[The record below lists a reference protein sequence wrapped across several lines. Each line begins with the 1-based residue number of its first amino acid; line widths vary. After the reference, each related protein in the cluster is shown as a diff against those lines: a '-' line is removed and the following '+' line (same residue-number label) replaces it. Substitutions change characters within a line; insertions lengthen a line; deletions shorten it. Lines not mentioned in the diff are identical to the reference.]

1 MGGISPKR
9 AANCVSRAAP
19 VGVHSSPAVNGN
31 AAQQNGRRRGGN
43 GKNAV
48 GAADVAAADVH
59 GRDDDLLR
67 REPLKQQAHGCDVR
81 KRVHRADLMKV
92 DLVDRPAVGLA
103 LCCGQ
108 TAIDGE
114 DIVPHTLRDRQGR
127 NARADVRHA
136 GVGMRVFMGMLMVML
151 VNMTAS
157 MCVRQRDVLTLLLRA
172 VHGHGELRAAD
183 AALFGAHGRGD
194 NAGDAQRI
202 ELLQKCL
209 RLRQQLEQRRREHI
223 ARSAHA
229 AVKIQCFHGLAP
241 I

>member
-1 MGGISPKR
+1 
-9 AANCVSRAAP
+9 
-19 VGVHSSPAVNGN
+19 
-31 AAQQNGRRRGGN
+31 
-43 GKNAV
+43 
-48 GAADVAAADVH
+48 
-59 GRDDDLLR
+59 
-67 REPLKQQAHGCDVR
+67 
-81 KRVHRADLMKV
+81 MKV

-127 NARADVRHA
+127 NARADVRYA
-136 GVGMRVFMGMLMVML
+136 GVGMRVFMGMFMLMVML

-223 ARSAHA
+223 ARGAHA

>member
-1 MGGISPKR
+1 MLSLPEDWNYTTR
-9 AANCVSRAAP
+9 
-19 VGVHSSPAVNGN
+19 
-31 AAQQNGRRRGGN
+31 
-43 GKNAV
+43 
-48 GAADVAAADVH
+48 
-59 GRDDDLLR
+59 
-67 REPLKQQAHGCDVR
+67 
-81 KRVHRADLMKV
+81 
-92 DLVDRPAVGLA
+92 GLA
-103 LCCGQ
+103 KICKEGVD
-108 TAIDGE
+108 AIGGALRE
-114 DIVPHTLRDRQGR
+114 LESAGYIVRHQMRDRQGR
-127 NARADVRHA
+127 NVRADVRHA
-136 GVGMRVFMGMLMVML
+136 SVGMRVFMGMLMLVLMLML

-209 RLRQQLEQRRREHI
+209 RLRHQLEQRRREHI

>member
-1 MGGISPKR
+1 MICS
-9 AANCVSRAAP
+9 
-19 VGVHSSPAVNGN
+19 
-31 AAQQNGRRRGGN
+31 
-43 GKNAV
+43 
-48 GAADVAAADVH
+48 
-59 GRDDDLLR
+59 
-67 REPLKQQAHGCDVR
+67 EPLKQQAHGRDVR
-81 KRVHRADLMKV
+81 KRVHRADLVEV

-114 DIVPHTLRDRQGR
+114 DIVPHSLRDRQDR
-127 NARADVRHA
+127 NARADVRYA
-136 GVGMRVFMGMLMVML
+136 GVGMRVFMGMLMLVLMLML

-209 RLRQQLEQRRREHI
+209 RLRHQLEQRRREHI

>member
-1 MGGISPKR
+1 M
-9 AANCVSRAAP
+9 
-19 VGVHSSPAVNGN
+19 
-31 AAQQNGRRRGGN
+31 
-43 GKNAV
+43 
-48 GAADVAAADVH
+48 
-59 GRDDDLLR
+59 
-67 REPLKQQAHGCDVR
+67 E
-81 KRVHRADLMKV
+81 V

-127 NARADVRHA
+127 NVRADVRHA
-136 GVGMRVFMGMLMVML
+136 SVGMRVFMGMLMLVLMLMVML
-151 VNMTAS
+151 VNMTAC

-183 AALFGAHGRGD
+183 AALFGAHGCGD